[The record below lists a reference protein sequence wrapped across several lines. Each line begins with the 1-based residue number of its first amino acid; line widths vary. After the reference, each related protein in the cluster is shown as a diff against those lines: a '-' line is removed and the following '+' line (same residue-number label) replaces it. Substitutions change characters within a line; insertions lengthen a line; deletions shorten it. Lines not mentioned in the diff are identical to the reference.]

1 MRIAAVHLPEL
12 RVEVLR
18 ATSERSERGD
28 TRSAST
34 LAGRPVAI
42 VVAPPP
48 LTEQKLLGNTRIDV
62 VSREAYRL
70 GVREGSTIAQ
80 ARARASDLA
89 VRVVRPDAVRDVLAR
104 LAEIALAF
112 GATVSFAMDEPS
124 PDSFGDVVWV
134 DVTGCA
140 HLHGPTQAEGE
151 STMASRLVHVMST
164 LGHRCSV
171 AIAEGP
177 RIAAMLARAISR
189 SGTTEA
195 AFVVPPGENAQAV
208 APLPVAALPIGK
220 DDARWLAK
228 VGVATI
234 AEMRAL
240 PRPALAK
247 RLGERAGLL
256 LGLAAGDDRAP
267 LTPHVPPEIP
277 EESVT
282 LEYGV
287 EGQEALLFV
296 TKTLTDRLAARLA
309 GRAVATTRL
318 ELRLGL
324 DAAMTEEA
332 HEARASITMELPAPL
347 SLAPDL
353 LAALKPKIERLALA
367 APVVSAKLAAPV
379 LVRKPQAA
387 LSLFEPE
394 PKADRALP
402 RLVAELSADLGEEAV
417 GKLALGDAWVP
428 EERSRF
434 ERLSVQQELPLRKKK
449 RRHLVSSVPEPNRFL
464 AEPVAVP
471 RKDLEIVRHLVR
483 LERVDWW
490 RALPGQARQHAA
502 DFVMAMLDE
511 GMALVEI
518 DRTSGAARVRGWFD

>member
-1 MRIAAVHLPEL
+1 MRIAAIHLPEL

-18 ATSERSERGD
+18 ASSTSERSD

-34 LAGRPVAI
+34 LVGRPVAI

-177 RIAAMLARAISR
+177 RISAMLARAISR
-189 SGTTEA
+189 SGTTDA

-324 DAAMTEEA
+324 DAAMTEEP
-332 HEARASITMELPAPL
+332 RASITMELPAPL
-347 SLAPDL
+347 SSAPDL
-353 LAALKPKIERLALA
+353 LAALKPKIERLVLA
-367 APVVSAKLAAPV
+367 APVISAKLAAPI

-417 GKLALGDAWVP
+417 GKLALGDAWIP

-434 ERLSVQQELPLRKKK
+434 ERLSAQHELPLRTKK

-490 RALPGQARQHAA
+490 RALPGQARQQAA
-502 DFVMAMLDE
+502 DFVMAMLDD

>member
-1 MRIAAVHLPEL
+1 MRIAAVHFPDL

-18 ATSERSERGD
+18 LSVPP
-28 TRSAST
+28 
-34 LAGRPVAI
+34 LVGRPVAI
-42 VVAPPP
+42 VVAPAP

-62 VSREAYRL
+62 VSREAQRL

-89 VRVVRPDAVRDVLAR
+89 VRVVRPEAVRDVLAR

-112 GATVSFAMDEPS
+112 GATVSFAMEEPS

-140 HLHGPTQAEGE
+140 HLHGPTQGEGE

-177 RIAAMLARAISR
+177 RVAAMLARAVSR
-189 SGTTEA
+189 SGTAEN
-195 AFVVPPGENAQAV
+195 AFVVPPGGNAQAL
-208 APLPVAALPIGK
+208 APLPVSALPIDK

-234 AEMRAL
+234 AEMRTL

-247 RLGERAGLL
+247 RLGERAGML
-256 LGLAAGDDRAP
+256 LGLAEGDDRAP

-309 GRAVATTRL
+309 GRAAATTRL
-318 ELRLGL
+318 ELRLDL
-324 DAAMTEEA
+324 DAALTTEEA
-332 HEARASITMELPAPL
+332 RTSIVMELPAAL
-347 SLAPDL
+347 SIASDL
-353 LAALKPKIERLALA
+353 LAALKPKIERLVLSAPVLA
-367 APVVSAKLAAPV
+367 AKLSAPV

-387 LSLFEPE
+387 LSLFDAE

-402 RLVAELSADLGEEAV
+402 RLVAELSADLGEESV

-434 ERLSVQQELPLRKKK
+434 VRLSVQHELPLRKKK

-464 AEPVAVP
+464 SEPVPVL

-490 RALPGQARQHAA
+490 RMLPGESPRHGA
-502 DFVMAMLDE
+502 DFVMATLDE